1 MRSSKPGLR
10 GGTRGQQGIGLVEV
24 VVASGLMGVA
34 LVVLLGN
41 LSTVVIGGRV
51 AERRIVEERIARNQ
65 MEHLFQASF
74 GSCPSPYAEPAVDG
88 ITYTVTV
95 SCPPTGNPH
104 FVEYQVTVAE
114 GSNGSTTLVN
124 DRWKQ

>member
-1 MRSSKPGLR
+1 MGEGAWGQR
-10 GGTRGQQGIGLVEV
+10 GVGLVEV

-34 LVVLLGN
+34 LVVLLSN

-65 MEHLFQASF
+65 MEKLFLANVN
-74 GSCPSPYAEPAVDG
+74 SCPSPSPEPAVDG
-88 ITYTVTV
+88 ITYTITV
-95 SCPPTGNPH
+95 SCPPSPNH
-104 FVEYQVTVAE
+104 YIEYKVTVAD
-114 GSNGSTTLVN
+114 GSNGATTLVN

>member
-1 MRSSKPGLR
+1 MRSSRWAL
-10 GGTRGQQGIGLVEV
+10 GGGARGQRGIGLVEV

-34 LVVLLGN
+34 LVVLLSN

-65 MEHLFQASF
+65 MERLFQASLS
-74 GSCPSPYAEPAVDG
+74 SCPSPYPELPVDG
-88 ITYTVTV
+88 ITYKITI
-95 SCPPTGNPH
+95 SCPPTSNPH
-104 FVEYQVTVAE
+104 YVEYKVRVAD
-114 GSNGSTTLVN
+114 GSDGSITLVN

>member
-1 MRSSKPGLR
+1 MRSSRKAL
-10 GGTRGQQGIGLVEV
+10 GGGGRGQQGIGLVEV

-34 LVVLLGN
+34 LVVLLSN

-65 MEHLFQASF
+65 MEWLFQTSL
-74 GSCPSPYAEPAVDG
+74 GPCPSPSPEPAVDG
-88 ITYTVTV
+88 ITYTITVT
-95 SCPPTGNPH
+95 CPPTSNAH
-104 FVEYQVTVAE
+104 IVEYRVKVAD
-114 GSNGSTTLVN
+114 GSNGSTSLVN

>member
-1 MRSSKPGLR
+1 
-10 GGTRGQQGIGLVEV
+10 LVEV

-34 LVVLLGN
+34 MVVLLSN

-65 MEHLFQASF
+65 MEHLFQAGF
-74 GSCPSPYAEPAVDG
+74 GSCPAPYPEPAVDG
-88 ITYTVTV
+88 ITYSVTVT
-95 SCPPTGNPH
+95 CPPTSNAH
-104 FVEYQVTVAE
+104 IVEYKVKVTD
-114 GSNGSTTLVN
+114 GSNASTTLVN